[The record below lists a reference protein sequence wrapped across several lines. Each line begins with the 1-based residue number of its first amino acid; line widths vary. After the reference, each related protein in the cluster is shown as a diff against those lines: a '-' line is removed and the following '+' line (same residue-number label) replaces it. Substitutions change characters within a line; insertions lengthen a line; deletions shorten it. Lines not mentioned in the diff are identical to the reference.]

1 MVSSFF
7 VKSAIAPEKEAWYH
21 QGKGGVKMKIAIFG
35 HSGSGKSTLG
45 AFLGELYGAP
55 VLHLDVIA
63 FEEGWKRRE
72 MAESRALAQQFME
85 QDSWII
91 EGNYRGMA
99 WETRVE
105 EADQLIYMN
114 FPRLTCLKRAWK
126 RYRTYR
132 GRTRESIAPGCPE
145 KLDLEFVLWILWQG
159 RTPRRLARFRKT
171 VKQYQDKT
179 VVLKNQRQLD
189 AFMEQ
194 AKKERM
200 QQELA

>member
-1 MVSSFF
+1 
-7 VKSAIAPEKEAWYH
+7 
-21 QGKGGVKMKIAIFG
+21 MKIAIFG

-72 MAESRALAQQFME
+72 MAESRDLAQQFME

-91 EGNYRGMA
+91 EGNYREMA

-114 FPRLTCLKRAWK
+114 FSRLTCLKRAWK
-126 RYRTYR
+126 RYHTYR

-145 KLDLEFVLWILWQG
+145 KLDLEFVFWILWQG
-159 RTPRRLARFRKT
+159 RTPRRLARFQQT
-171 VKQYQDKT
+171 VKQYRGKT

-189 AFMEQ
+189 VFMEQ

>member
-1 MVSSFF
+1 
-7 VKSAIAPEKEAWYH
+7 
-21 QGKGGVKMKIAIFG
+21 MKIAIFG

-72 MAESRALAQQFME
+72 VAESRALAQRFME
-85 QDSWII
+85 QESWII
-91 EGNYRGMA
+91 EGNYREMG
-99 WETRVE
+99 WEQRVE

-145 KLDLEFVLWILWQG
+145 KLDGEFVLWILWQG

-171 VKQYQDKT
+171 LKQYQDKT

-194 AKKERM
+194 AKKEKM
-200 QQELA
+200 QQERM

>member
-1 MVSSFF
+1 
-7 VKSAIAPEKEAWYH
+7 
-21 QGKGGVKMKIAIFG
+21 MKIAIFG

-45 AFLGELYGAP
+45 AFLGKLYGAP

-85 QDSWII
+85 QESWII
-91 EGNYRGMA
+91 EGNYREMG
-99 WETRVE
+99 WEKRVE

-126 RYRTYR
+126 RYRTYQ

-145 KLDLEFVLWILWQG
+145 KLDLEFVFWILWQG
-159 RTPRRLARFRKT
+159 RTPRRLARFRQT
-171 VKQYQDKT
+171 VKKYRDKT

-189 AFMEQ
+189 AFMERT
-194 AKKERM
+194 KKERM
-200 QQELA
+200 QQELM

>member
-1 MVSSFF
+1 
-7 VKSAIAPEKEAWYH
+7 
-21 QGKGGVKMKIAIFG
+21 MKIAIFG

-55 VLHLDVIA
+55 VLNLDVIA

-72 MAESRALAQQFME
+72 MAESRALAQRFME

-91 EGNYRGMA
+91 EGNYREMA

-145 KLDLEFVLWILWQG
+145 KLDLEFVFWILWQG
-159 RTPRRLARFRKT
+159 RTPRRLARFQQT
-171 VKQYQDKT
+171 VKQYQGKT

-200 QQELA
+200 QQELI